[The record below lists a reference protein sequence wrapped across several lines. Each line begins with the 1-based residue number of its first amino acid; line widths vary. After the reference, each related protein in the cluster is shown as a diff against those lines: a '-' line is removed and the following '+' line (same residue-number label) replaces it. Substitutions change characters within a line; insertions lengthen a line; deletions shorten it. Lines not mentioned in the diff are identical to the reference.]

1 MRTLSCGSKRWPD
14 STPSSADRPSRS
26 CSLRSEALPCTD
38 GRWNV
43 FWPEKKTADVGAA
56 ERPCEA
62 ASAEERP
69 HSDSFLALG
78 GRAQQSYEALRSFM
92 LLPNGQRPRSSSA
105 RFDLDRFARFGLLG
119 LLECDPVG
127 HAWWS
132 RPSEGFQ
139 VGVTPVGTA
148 DAHERRARLCA
159 FLFALASGDRDEAS
173 RALRP
178 GLDGVAGEGA
188 DDPESVGRAAPLRSR
203 AGLSHDRSAHLHRRG
218 L

>member
-1 MRTLSCGSKRWPD
+1 MRTISHGLQRWP
-14 STPSSADRPSRS
+14 SGTPNSADRRSPS
-26 CSLRSEALPCTD
+26 CSLPSAVLRFTA
-38 GRWNV
+38 GRWNAS
-43 FWPEKKTADVGAA
+43 WPEKKTADAA
-56 ERPCEA
+56 DHHCDEATPEQSRP
-62 ASAEERP
+62 SL
-69 HSDSFLALG
+69 SFLALG
-78 GRAQQSYEALRSFM
+78 GRAQQRYEALRGFM
-92 LLPNGQRPRSSSA
+92 LLPRGQRPRSSSA
-105 RFDLDRFARFGLLG
+105 RFDLDRFARFGLVG

-139 VGVTPVGTA
+139 VVVTPVGTA
-148 DAHERRARLCA
+148 DAHDRRARLCA

-173 RALRP
+173 RPLRP

-188 DDPESVGRAAPLRSR
+188 DDPESARRAAPLRSR